1 MEKSPTKK
9 FLIDGFPRNED
20 NLSGWNK
27 QMGEKT
33 DFKFVLFFECGE
45 QVGVFFFE
53 FNRVPKC
60 DVIKFSVLH
69 FSIFMTIFQQNM
81 MKNPNTPNL
90 T

>member
-27 QMGEKT
+27 QMAEKT

-45 QVGVFFFE
+45 QVGVLFLLYFYILGNSEPPSFPGLNE
-53 FNRVPKC
+53 TGIGECFG
-60 DVIKFSVLH
+60 
-69 FSIFMTIFQQNM
+69 
-81 MKNPNTPNL
+81 
-90 T
+90 